1 MNKIHSYVNRSV
13 SRETLSRKTKIM
25 KINNCLQLVNSQKST
40 KIDTTKTKNKLKF
53 LYMKHIQEVEKLLEK
68 VEYTSYLDVFVKSIE
83 HTKYVQTKDKYI
95 IEFENFHFMF
105 DSRSKIINE
114 ICLKFK
120 MNFDQMIIVSENQLT
135 IFK

>member
-1 MNKIHSYVNRSV
+1 
-13 SRETLSRKTKIM
+13 M